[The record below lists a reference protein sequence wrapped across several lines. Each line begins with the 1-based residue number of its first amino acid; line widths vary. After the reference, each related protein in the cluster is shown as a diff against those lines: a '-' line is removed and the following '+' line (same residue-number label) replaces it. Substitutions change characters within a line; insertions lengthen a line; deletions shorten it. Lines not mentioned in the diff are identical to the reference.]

1 MKNPDRTGQIRTEPD
16 KTGQNRTKPDKT
28 GQKEC
33 GIMYHVKEEGDR

>member
-1 MKNPDRTGQIRTEPD
+1 MKNPDRTGQIRTE
-16 KTGQNRTKPDKT
+16 PDKT